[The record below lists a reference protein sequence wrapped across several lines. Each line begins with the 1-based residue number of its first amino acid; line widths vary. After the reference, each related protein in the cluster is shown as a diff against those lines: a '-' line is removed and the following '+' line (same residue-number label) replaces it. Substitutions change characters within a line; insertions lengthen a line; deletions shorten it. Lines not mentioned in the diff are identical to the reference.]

1 LPLIEKRFPVEILD
15 FMARPPGSKN
25 KRTLLMEQRM
35 RERAAGTEVVQF
47 DSLKI
52 MEDCMNYFYR
62 RFVQIKAKAKS
73 IDDEKAQNAARDAFS
88 IAEKMAPYQ
97 HPRMTTM
104 KIAHDPNAD
113 RALDGLSKK
122 ELRQQFERDL
132 EELGLFLTTER
143 PANTNRGNGSVS

>member
-1 LPLIEKRFPVEILD
+1 MGRPL
-15 FMARPPGSKN
+15 GSKN
-25 KRTLLMEQRM
+25 KRTLLIEQRM

-52 MEDCMNYFYR
+52 MEDCMNYAYR
-62 RFVQIKAKAKS
+62 RFLQIKAKVKS
-73 IDDEKAQNAARDAFS
+73 IDDEKVQNAARDAFA
-88 IAEKMAPYQ
+88 IAEKMAAYQ
-97 HPRMTTM
+97 HPRMATM

-113 RALDGLSKK
+113 RSLDRLSKE
-122 ELRQQFERDL
+122 ELRQQLEHDL